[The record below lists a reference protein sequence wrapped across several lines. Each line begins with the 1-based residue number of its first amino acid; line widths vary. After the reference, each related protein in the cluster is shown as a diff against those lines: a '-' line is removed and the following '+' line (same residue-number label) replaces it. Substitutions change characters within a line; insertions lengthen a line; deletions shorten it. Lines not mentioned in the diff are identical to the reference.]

1 MFDELRAIQRE
12 FGYLPVEQL
21 HRVSQ
26 RLHIPVS
33 QIHAVVSFYPHFRL
47 TPPPKLDVRVCS
59 DMTCH
64 MRGGPQLEAA
74 ISASFRN
81 KTQDE
86 FTLRG
91 VSCLGRCDDAPAYS
105 VNDRIYAGMGTEQ
118 VLDLLRSGA
127 APRPSPSRHP
137 RQRLATDPYRGKGE
151 YKAVRRLLERV
162 TIWQRLPN

>member
-21 HRVSQ
+21 HGVSQ

-64 MRGGPQLEAA
+64 MRGGPQLEAV
-74 ISASFRN
+74 IGASFRN
-81 KTQDE
+81 QPGDE
-86 FTLRG
+86 FTLRD
-91 VSCLGRCDDAPAYS
+91 VSCLGRCDKAPAFC
-105 VNDRIYAGMGTEQ
+105 VNDRIYAGMPEQNKSWTCFVVASLRNHRRRGT
-118 VLDLLRSGA
+118 
-127 APRPSPSRHP
+127 PSES
-137 RQRLATDPYRGKGE
+137 
-151 YKAVRRLLERV
+151 
-162 TIWQRLPN
+162 